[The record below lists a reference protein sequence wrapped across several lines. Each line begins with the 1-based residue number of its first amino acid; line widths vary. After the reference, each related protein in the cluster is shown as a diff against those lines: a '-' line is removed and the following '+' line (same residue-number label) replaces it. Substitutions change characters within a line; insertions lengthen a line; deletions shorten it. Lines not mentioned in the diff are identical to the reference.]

1 MPPSAS
7 SGAHPA
13 DLSALLGRW
22 RDDLAAWAIPEH
34 IARAAAE
41 SPWVLPWQVFARRA
55 DRLSAEPGG
64 PSFEHAWAALD
75 PPGSVLD
82 IGSGP
87 RAACLPL
94 VSRATRPTPLG
105 PHAAMPETLAGR
117 APGPRLQGPFAP
129 RPAPGLPAP

>member
-41 SPWVLPWQVFARRA
+41 SPWVLPRQVFARRA

-87 RAACLPL
+87 GPAFLP
-94 VSRATRPTPLG
+94 PLS
-105 PHAAMPETLAGR
+105 PPPPPPPFHPPPAHPQ
-117 APGPRLQGPFAP
+117 PPPPPRH
-129 RPAPGLPAP
+129 R